1 MIEIYLKTNTN
12 YEANGDITL
21 EPTSCIYNSSDKIE
35 TLEHPLDDL
44 GRWKYIQYD
53 NVLAI
58 TRNGKKKLY
67 RIFNIV
73 KSLDFITAY
82 ARPLAFDLIDHVL
95 IDVRPTGKT
104 AQEALDII
112 LSGTN
117 FKGHSNL
124 SGANTAYYIR
134 KNIIEALLGDD
145 ENSFINRWG
154 GEPYFENYDI
164 YINERLGVN
173 NGVRISFGYNLAA
186 IEEDI
191 NIEEVATRIIPTGY
205 NGIMLEGN
213 APWVD
218 SPNINKY
225 ANIKTRVINFEDI
238 KVKDSQDDEEGFN
251 TIQEARQALIRR
263 CQELFENGIDKPIIS
278 YNIDMINLADTTAY
292 EEFKVLN
299 EANEGDTVTCYVKH
313 LDIDVEAR
321 VVNVELDEIT
331 GKLIN
336 IELGNVK
343 DNFFNKQAD
352 VMNRVDNI
360 LNKVIDSDGNVRAQE
375 IKGFIDATKASIKAQ
390 KSIAQKQ
397 DVRAIE
403 CEDSDASS
411 SNYGSSI
418 FGSMG
423 LMVANTKDLNGEW
436 DYTSALTA
444 RGLVAN
450 MLYGKILAGTGVYFD
465 LEKGEVYFNK
475 GKIEGSNSSF
485 NLDTGEI
492 KCSQPDGSEII
503 ISPTQ
508 GFYNRFG
515 TSKRRYHH
523 LNFSK
528 LIKFP
533 ADSLGGFSTVD
544 VQLPSE
550 FKGKTLQISTSV
562 KRLVCDG
569 GSVSNGALN
578 AVDSFVEYNSSTNVA
593 KVYGL
598 LKVVNL
604 DNKQLINMNQ
614 YLEVQ
619 LEVIA

>member
-21 EPTSCIYNSSDKIE
+21 EPTSCIYNSTDKIE
-35 TLEHPLDDL
+35 TLEHPIDDL
-44 GRWKYIQYD
+44 GRWKYINYD

-112 LSGTN
+112 LNGTP

-124 SGANTAYYIR
+124 PGANTAYYVR
-134 KNIIEALLGDD
+134 KNSIEALLGDD

-154 GEPYFENYDI
+154 GEPYFDNYDI
-164 YINERLGVN
+164 YINERIGAN
-173 NGVRISFGYNLAA
+173 NGVRVSFGYNLAA

-205 NGIMLEGN
+205 NGIMLDGN
-213 APWVD
+213 TPWVD

-225 ANIKTRVINFEDI
+225 ANIKTRVINFDDI
-238 KVKDSQDDEEGFN
+238 KVKESSEDEEGFN
-251 TIQEARQALIRR
+251 TIEEARQALTQR
-263 CQELFENGIDKPIIS
+263 CNELFENGIDKPIVN
-278 YNIDMINLADTTAY
+278 YNIDMINLSDTTAY
-292 EEFKVLN
+292 AEFKVLN
-299 EANEGDTVTCYVKH
+299 EVNEGDTVTCYIKH

-321 VVNVELDEIT
+321 VVNIERDEIT

-352 VMNRVDNI
+352 MMNRVDNI
-360 LNKVIDSDGNVRAQE
+360 LNSVIDANGNINAAM
-375 IKGFIDATKASIKAQ
+375 IKGFIDSTKTILKAQ
-390 KSIAQKQ
+390 RDVAEKQ
-397 DVRAIE
+397 QVRAIIF
-403 CEDSDASS
+403 EDLVEGSPTYGCVCLGTQGFEVSRQRTSDGLNWDFTTAITAEGIIADKIVGNLFSS
-411 SNYGSSI
+411 KDGSTTI
-418 FGSMG
+418 NM
-423 LMVANTKDLNGEW
+423 NNGEFR
-436 DYTSALTA
+436 S
-444 RGLVAN
+444 
-450 MLYGKILAGTGVYFD
+450 I
-465 LEKGEVYFNK
+465 
-475 GKIEGSNSSF
+475 
-485 NLDTGEI
+485 
-492 KCSQPDGSEII
+492 QPDGSELI
-503 ISPTQ
+503 ISPLQ
-508 GFYNRFG
+508 GFYNKFG
-515 TSKRRYHH
+515 TSKRGYHH

-533 ADSLGGFSTVD
+533 ADSLGGYSTVD

-550 FKGKTLQISTSV
+550 FKGKTLQISTSL
-562 KRLVCDG
+562 KRLVCNNA
-569 GSVSNGALN
+569 SVPNGALN
-578 AVDSFVEYNSSTNVA
+578 LVDSFPEYNATTNTV
-593 KVYGL
+593 KVYGI

-604 DNKQLINMNQ
+604 DNKQIVNMNQ
-614 YLEVQ
+614 YLEVT

>member
-95 IDVRPTGKT
+95 IDVRHTGKT

-124 SGANTAYYIR
+124 SGANTAYYVR
-134 KNIIEALLGDD
+134 KNIIEALISDD

-154 GEPYFENYDI
+154 GEPYFDNYDI
-164 YINERLGVN
+164 YINDRIGAN
-173 NGVRISFGYNLAA
+173 NGVRVSFGYNLAA

-213 APWVD
+213 TPWVD

-263 CQELFENGIDKPIIS
+263 CQELFENGIDKPIIN

-292 EEFKVLN
+292 KEFKVLQ
-299 EANEGDTVTCYVKH
+299 EVNEGDTVTCYVKH

-352 VMNRVDNI
+352 MMNRVDNI
-360 LNKVIDSDGNVRAQE
+360 LNSVVDPNGNINAAK
-375 IKGFIDATKASIKAQ
+375 IKGFIDSTKTILKAQ
-390 KSIAQKQ
+390 RDIAEKQ
-397 DVRAIE
+397 QVRAMIF
-403 CEDSDASS
+403 EDLVEGSPTYGCVCLGTQGFEVSRQRTSDGLNWDFTTAITAEGIIADKIVGNLFSS
-411 SNYGSSI
+411 KDGSTTI
-418 FGSMG
+418 NM
-423 LMVANTKDLNGEW
+423 NNGEFR
-436 DYTSALTA
+436 S
-444 RGLVAN
+444 
-450 MLYGKILAGTGVYFD
+450 I
-465 LEKGEVYFNK
+465 
-475 GKIEGSNSSF
+475 
-485 NLDTGEI
+485 
-492 KCSQPDGSEII
+492 QPDGSELI

-508 GFYNRFG
+508 GFYNKFG
-515 TSKRRYHH
+515 TSKRGYHH

-550 FKGKTLQISTSV
+550 FKGKTLQISTSL
-562 KRLVCDG
+562 KRLVCNNA
-569 GSVSNGALN
+569 SVPNGALN
-578 AVDSFVEYNSSTNVA
+578 LVDSFPEYNATTNTV

-604 DNKQLINMNQ
+604 DNKQIVNMNQ

>member
-35 TLEHPLDDL
+35 TLEHSLDDL

-154 GEPYFENYDI
+154 GEPYFDNYDI
-164 YINERLGVN
+164 YINERIGAN
-173 NGVRISFGYNLAA
+173 NGVRVSFGYNLAA

-292 EEFKVLN
+292 EEFKVLQ
-299 EANEGDTVTCYVKH
+299 EVNEGDTVTCHVKH

-352 VMNRVDNI
+352 MMNRVDNI
-360 LNKVIDSDGNVRAQE
+360 LNSVVDPNGNINAAK
-375 IKGFIDATKASIKAQ
+375 IKGFIDSTKTILKAQ
-390 KSIAQKQ
+390 RDIAEKQ
-397 DVRAIE
+397 QVRAMIF
-403 CEDSDASS
+403 EDLVEGSPTYGCVCLGTQGFEVSRQRTSDGLNWDFTTAITAEGIIADKIVGNLFSS
-411 SNYGSSI
+411 KDGSTTI
-418 FGSMG
+418 NM
-423 LMVANTKDLNGEW
+423 NNGEFR
-436 DYTSALTA
+436 S
-444 RGLVAN
+444 
-450 MLYGKILAGTGVYFD
+450 I
-465 LEKGEVYFNK
+465 
-475 GKIEGSNSSF
+475 
-485 NLDTGEI
+485 
-492 KCSQPDGSEII
+492 QPDGSELI
-503 ISPTQ
+503 ISPLQ
-508 GFYNRFG
+508 GFYNKFG
-515 TSKRRYHH
+515 TSKRGYHH

-533 ADSLGGFSTVD
+533 ADSLGGYSTVD

-550 FKGKTLQISTSV
+550 FKGKTLQISTSL
-562 KRLVCDG
+562 KRLVCNNA
-569 GSVSNGALN
+569 SVPNGALN
-578 AVDSFVEYNSSTNVA
+578 LVDSFPEYNATTNTV
-593 KVYGL
+593 KVYGI

-604 DNKQLINMNQ
+604 DNKQIVNMNQ
-614 YLEVQ
+614 YLEVT

>member
-124 SGANTAYYIR
+124 SGANTAYYVR
-134 KNIIEALLGDD
+134 KNIIEALISDD

-154 GEPYFENYDI
+154 GEPYFDNYDI
-164 YINERLGVN
+164 YMNDRIGAN
-173 NGVRISFGYNLAA
+173 NGVRVSFGYNLAA

-213 APWVD
+213 TPWVD

-263 CQELFENGIDKPIIS
+263 CQELFENGIDKPIIN

-292 EEFKVLN
+292 KEFKVLQ
-299 EANEGDTVTCYVKH
+299 EVNEGDTVTCYVKH

-352 VMNRVDNI
+352 MMNRVDNI
-360 LNKVIDSDGNVRAQE
+360 LNSVVDPNGNINAAK
-375 IKGFIDATKASIKAQ
+375 IKGFIDSTKTILKAQ
-390 KSIAQKQ
+390 RDIAEKQ
-397 DVRAIE
+397 QVRAMIF
-403 CEDSDASS
+403 EDLVEGSPTYGCVCLGTQGFEVSRQRTSDGLNWDFTTAITAEGIIADKIVGNLFSS
-411 SNYGSSI
+411 KDGSTTI
-418 FGSMG
+418 NM
-423 LMVANTKDLNGEW
+423 NNGEFR
-436 DYTSALTA
+436 S
-444 RGLVAN
+444 
-450 MLYGKILAGTGVYFD
+450 I
-465 LEKGEVYFNK
+465 
-475 GKIEGSNSSF
+475 
-485 NLDTGEI
+485 
-492 KCSQPDGSEII
+492 QPDGSELI

-508 GFYNRFG
+508 GFYNKFG
-515 TSKRRYHH
+515 TSKRGYHH

-528 LIKFP
+528 LVKFQ
-533 ADSLGGFSTVD
+533 ADSLGGYSTVD
-544 VQLPSE
+544 VQLPAE
-550 FKGKTLQISTSV
+550 FKGKTLQISTSL
-562 KRLVCDG
+562 KRLVCNNA
-569 GSVSNGALN
+569 SVPNGALN
-578 AVDSFVEYNSSTNVA
+578 LVDSFPEYNATTNTV
-593 KVYGL
+593 KVYGI

-604 DNKQLINMNQ
+604 DNKQIVNMNQ
-614 YLEVQ
+614 YLEVT

>member
-1 MIEIYLKTNTN
+1 MIEVYLKTNTN

-21 EPTSCIYNSSDKIE
+21 EPTSCIYNSAYKIE
-35 TLEHPLDDL
+35 TLEHPMDDL
-44 GRWKYIQYD
+44 GRWKYINYD

-67 RIFNIV
+67 RIFNVI
-73 KSLDFITAY
+73 KSLDSITAY
-82 ARPLAFDLIDHVL
+82 ARPLAFDLIDYVL
-95 IDVRPTGKT
+95 VDVRPTGKT
-104 AQEALDII
+104 AQEALNII
-112 LSGTN
+112 LSETP
-117 FKGHSNL
+117 FRGHSNL
-124 SGANTAYYIR
+124 PGSNTAYYIR
-134 KNIIEALLGDD
+134 KNIIEALISDD

-154 GEPYFENYDI
+154 GEPYFDNYDI
-164 YINERLGVN
+164 YMNDRIGAN
-173 NGVRISFGYNLAA
+173 NGVRVSFGYNLAA

-299 EANEGDTVTCYVKH
+299 EVNEGDTVTCYVKH

-411 SNYGSSI
+411 PNYGSSI

-508 GFYNRFG
+508 GFYNKFG
-515 TSKRRYHH
+515 TSKRGYHH

-528 LIKFP
+528 LIKFS
-533 ADSLGGFSTVD
+533 ADSMGGYSTVD
-544 VQLPSE
+544 IQLPSE

-562 KRLVCDG
+562 KRLVCNNA
-569 GSVSNGALN
+569 SVPNGALN
-578 AVDSFVEYNSSTNVA
+578 LVDSFVEYNSITNIA

-604 DNKQLINMNQ
+604 DNKQIVNMNQ

-619 LEVIA
+619 LEIIA

>member
-95 IDVRPTGKT
+95 IDVRHTGKT

-124 SGANTAYYIR
+124 SGANTAYYVR
-134 KNIIEALLGDD
+134 KNIIEALISDD

-154 GEPYFENYDI
+154 GEPYFDNYDI
-164 YINERLGVN
+164 YINDRIGAN
-173 NGVRISFGYNLAA
+173 NGVRVSFGYNLAA

-213 APWVD
+213 TPWVD

-263 CQELFENGIDKPIIS
+263 CQELFENGIDKPIIN

-292 EEFKVLN
+292 KEFKVLQ
-299 EANEGDTVTCYVKH
+299 EVNEGDTVTCYVKH

-352 VMNRVDNI
+352 MMNRVDNI
-360 LNKVIDSDGNVRAQE
+360 LNSVVDPNGNINAAK
-375 IKGFIDATKASIKAQ
+375 IKGFIDSTKTILKAQ
-390 KSIAQKQ
+390 RDIAEKQ
-397 DVRAIE
+397 QVRAMIF
-403 CEDSDASS
+403 EDLVEGSPTYGCVCLGTQGFEVSRQRTSDGLNWDFTTAITAEGIIADKIVGNLFSS
-411 SNYGSSI
+411 KDGSTTI
-418 FGSMG
+418 NM
-423 LMVANTKDLNGEW
+423 NNGEFR
-436 DYTSALTA
+436 S
-444 RGLVAN
+444 
-450 MLYGKILAGTGVYFD
+450 I
-465 LEKGEVYFNK
+465 
-475 GKIEGSNSSF
+475 
-485 NLDTGEI
+485 
-492 KCSQPDGSEII
+492 QPDGSELI

-508 GFYNRFG
+508 GFYNKFG
-515 TSKRRYHH
+515 TSKRGYHH

-562 KRLVCDG
+562 KRLLCDG

-604 DNKQLINMNQ
+604 DNKQLVNMNQ